1 MDDGGLVLKATALA
15 CERGGRRVFD
25 ALSFQVS
32 QRGALLVQGPNGAGK
47 SSLLRILAGLLPAAG
62 GYLSNPFRLA
72 YLGHD
77 NALKPGERLRDELA
91 FWARLDGQPVTR
103 VDAALE
109 HFNLLPLAGLPVRV
123 LSSGQRRRAALARI
137 WLSDAVL
144 WLLDEPSVGL
154 DAASTARL
162 AALMR
167 THRTSGGIVV
177 ATSHVPLG
185 LDDADVLE
193 LGVAA

>member
-1 MDDGGLVLKATALA
+1 MDDGGSVLEATALA

-25 ALSFQVS
+25 ALSFRVAPG
-32 QRGALLVQGPNGAGK
+32 GALLVQGPNGAGK

-62 GYLSNPFRLA
+62 GQLNNPFRLA

-77 NALKPGERLRDELA
+77 NALKSGERLRDELV
-91 FWARLDGQPVTR
+91 FWARLDGRPEAR
-103 VDAALE
+103 VDRALD
-109 HFNLLPLAGLPVRV
+109 HFNLLPIGQLPVRV
-123 LSSGQRRRAALARI
+123 LSSGQRRRAALARV
-137 WLSDAVL
+137 WLADAAL

-162 AALMR
+162 AELMR
-167 THRTSGGIVV
+167 THRAAGGIVV

-185 LDDADVLE
+185 LDDAGVLD
-193 LGVAA
+193 LGTAA